1 MGFLG
6 GAVVRNPPA
15 SAGDK
20 VSTPG
25 WEDGNPLQ
33 YSCLRSPMDRGAWW
47 AMGLQRVGH
56 NSAHTHTRYDSKE
69 RNGEPSGKRELAG
82 FIIHYR

>member
-1 MGFLG
+1 MGFVG
-6 GAVVRNPPA
+6 GAVEKNLPA
-15 SAGDK
+15 RVGDV
-20 VSTPG
+20 VSIPA

-69 RNGEPSGKRELAG
+69 RKREPSGERELAG
-82 FIIHYR
+82 SIVHYS